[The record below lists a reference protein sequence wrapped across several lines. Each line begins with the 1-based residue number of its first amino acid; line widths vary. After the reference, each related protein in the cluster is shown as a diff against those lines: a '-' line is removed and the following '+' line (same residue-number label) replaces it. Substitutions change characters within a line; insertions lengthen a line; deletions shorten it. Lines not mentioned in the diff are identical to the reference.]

1 MSRLLARIYLITTI
15 LVLVGITALFFWRLY
30 SVRAVQENTAAESFR
45 ELSGDIATLWSDNEL
60 PAAGDALS
68 TTLERS
74 HEVTPEQPEEST
86 SEREANA
93 APEHMPPIVV
103 GVYSFDRGIDYLWAR
118 DGRFLA
124 DGMVVEHGVAPVI
137 SSNEIVHRRYTRSFE
152 LPDGERRIVTA
163 VYSVLDSHVAYAALR
178 DTFVAL
184 LAAVAGGLTVAII
197 HLAAS
202 RRTAGASVSERVA
215 PPVPTVSEAPSPSP
229 AAPDIADG
237 AAQDSS
243 PDDAEESVAGLVP
256 RTDLKR
262 RLTLELERAGF
273 YEQDLSVALFEF
285 FDENGTVDDAAFAQS
300 ADAVLSFFAFE
311 DLCFDAGDKR
321 IAAIFPNTTLREN
334 LAQIERF
341 QHFYWEQRRTWNR
354 SEADFVCGVS
364 ARNGRLVD
372 GERIIGECSAA
383 LRRAKG
389 TPGRIMG
396 FQPDPQRYR
405 EFLSG
410 QSG

>member
-15 LVLVGITALFFWRLY
+15 LVLVGITAFFFWRLH
-30 SVRAVQENTAAESFR
+30 SVRTEQETAAAESFR
-45 ELSGDIATLWSDNEL
+45 GLSGDIATLWSDNEL
-60 PAAGDALS
+60 PAAGDVLS

-74 HEVTPEQPEEST
+74 YEVVIEQPEESA
-86 SEREANA
+86 SEREADA
-93 APEHMPPIVV
+93 APGHMPPIVV

-137 SSNEIVHRRYTRSFE
+137 SSNEFIHRRFTRSFE

-163 VYSVLDSHVAYAALR
+163 VYSVLDAHVAYAALR
-178 DTFVAL
+178 DTLVAL
-184 LAAVAGGLTVAII
+184 LAAIAGGLAVTII
-197 HLAAS
+197 HLAAT
-202 RRTAGASVSERVA
+202 RRTTSSTVPVSASPAVH
-215 PPVPTVSEAPSPSP
+215 TVSEPSSPSAATIDP
-229 AAPDIADG
+229 A
-237 AAQDSS
+237 
-243 PDDAEESVAGLVP
+243 DDAVSVPPPEDTAEGTAGLVSKSN
-256 RTDLKR
+256 LAR

-285 FDENGTVDDAAFAQS
+285 FDDNNGVDDAAFAQN
-300 ADAVLSFFAFE
+300 AATVLSFFAFE
-311 DLCFDAGDKR
+311 DLCFDAGDRR
-321 IAAIFPNTTLREN
+321 IAAIFPNTTLQEN

-341 QHFYWEQRRTWNR
+341 QHFYWEERRKWDRN
-354 SEADFVCGVS
+354 EADFVCGVS

-372 GERIIGECSAA
+372 GERIMGECGAA